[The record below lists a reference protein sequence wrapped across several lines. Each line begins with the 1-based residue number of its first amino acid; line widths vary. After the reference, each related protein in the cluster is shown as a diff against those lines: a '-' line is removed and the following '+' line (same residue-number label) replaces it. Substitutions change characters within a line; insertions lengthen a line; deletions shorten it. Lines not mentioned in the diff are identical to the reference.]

1 MTSLT
6 WASSTTPPP
15 NTTKWTS
22 ICCGN
27 NKFVAVGRDVGAA
40 VYSTDG
46 GDSWTTASSSIQNVV
61 WNSVT
66 FGIVQTFPKFVAI
79 SSNSTTVIMYSS
91 DGINWYTSGISG
103 EETGNWKSICRGNG
117 YFVAVS
123 SNSVYQVMY
132 SQFGTAWSPITVT
145 GASTDWR
152 SVCYGNPSS
161 IPTFVAVGT
170 NAFMYSTDDGS
181 TWTISSAITAGTW
194 YSVSYGNS
202 TFVAVGANGSNGICM
217 ASPDGI
223 NWTDH
228 SYSPVADSP
237 WYSVCF
243 ADNGTIADFVAV
255 DGNGNSITS
264 SDNGTSWTVNGIMPT
279 GTWLSVTY
287 DPIVNNLA
295 AVSYDTTTNQGT
307 YAVLLCFKEGSK
319 ILTDKGYVE
328 IQNLRKGD
336 SVQTLKD
343 GFKKIVF
350 LGKRIIEQN
359 SLEERIK
366 DQLYKY
372 SSKEYPELFEEL
384 VLTGGHSIL
393 VDSLTDEE
401 RENMRITMFDLFKGE
416 DFEIDDKKCLLSYLN
431 NKAEVYEK
439 KGKHTIYHFA
449 LEGDYYKNY
458 GVYANGLL
466 VEACSQ
472 HIFLEYVHPD
482 TTFCQRTLF
491 YLLFILT
498 HFSDITEFVKS
509 KSMGL
514 LKMRRK
520 LKNEKDSFSEFHSI
534 F

>member
-1 MTSLT
+1 MATL
-6 WASSTTPPP
+6 
-15 NTTKWTS
+15 NWTS
-22 ICCGN
+22 SGTAPPSSSLWTSVCFGDNIL
-27 NKFVAVGRDVGAA
+27 VAVGRNQGAA
-40 VYSTDG
+40 IYSTDG
-46 GDSWTTASSSIQNVV
+46 GDAWTTASSSIQNVV

-79 SSNSTTVIMYSS
+79 SSNSTPVIMYSS
-91 DGINWYTSGISG
+91 DGINWDTSGISG
-103 EETGNWKSICRGNG
+103 EVTGNWTSICRGNG

-123 SNSVYQVMY
+123 SNSLHQVMY
-132 SQFGTAWSPITVT
+132 SQFGIAWTAITVT
-145 GASTDWR
+145 GPPTDWR

-161 IPTFVAVGT
+161 NPTFVAVGT
-170 NAFMYSTDDGS
+170 NGLMYSTDDGS
-181 TWTISSAITAGTW
+181 TWTISSAPTDGTW

-202 TFVAVGANGSNGICM
+202 TFVAVGANGTNGICM
-217 ASPDGI
+217 TSPDGI
-223 NWTDH
+223 TWTDH
-228 SYSPVADSP
+228 SSSPVADSP

-255 DGNGNSITS
+255 DGTGNSITS
-264 SDNGTSWTVNGIMPT
+264 SDNGTSWTVNGSMPP

-287 DPIVNNLA
+287 DPTVNNLA
-295 AVSYDTTTNQGT
+295 AVSYDNTTLNQGT
-307 YAVLLCFKEGSK
+307 YALLCFKEGSK
-319 ILTDKGYVE
+319 ILTDKGYVAIE
-328 IQNLRKGD
+328 NLRKGD

-350 LGKRIIEQN
+350 LGKKRMEQKDVN
-359 SLEERIK
+359 ERIK
-366 DQLYKY
+366 DQLYRY
-372 SSKEYPELFEEL
+372 SSKEYPELFEDL

-393 VDSLTDEE
+393 VDSLTEEE

-491 YLLFILT
+491 YLVFILT
-498 HFSDITEFVKS
+498 HLSDITEFIKS

-520 LKNEKDSFSEFHSI
+520 LKNEKDSFSEFHSV